1 MLLLLT
7 LVAAYT
13 QRSKQD
19 QPPAP
24 RETRSVQSAPV
35 ETGRC
40 AISHARFGDRSAQL
54 VKVMRGAVP
63 NFVVVEIGKRDPLLR
78 LQRGRWLH
86 AAYGGGEQAWLG
98 EFGSAQ
104 TAMARA
110 AALCPPSLRCWPGE
124 PGCGPQEPP
133 LTPAQAFL
141 RSHGISADVAG
152 ANGADRITK
161 RDGHLPFII
170 QSVSESDPSS
180 LLDPSGS
187 RPLCLTPPC

>member
-13 QRSKQD
+13 QRGTQD
-19 QPPAP
+19 QPRSP

-40 AISHARFGDRSAQL
+40 AISHARFGDRRAQL
-54 VKVMRGAVP
+54 VKVMRGNVP
-63 NFVVVEIGKRDPLLR
+63 NFVVLEIGKRDPLLR

-86 AAYGGGEQAWLG
+86 ATYGGGEQTWLG

-110 AALCPPSLRCWPGE
+110 AALCPPSVRCWPGE
-124 PGCGPQEPP
+124 PDCGPHEPP
-133 LTPAQAFL
+133 LTPAQVFL
-141 RSHGISADVAG
+141 KSEGVSADVIG
-152 ANGADRITK
+152 AEGVDVMSQRY
-161 RDGHLPFII
+161 GHLPFVI
-170 QSVSESDPSS
+170 QSVSEFGPSS